1 MVRRWVLPGS
11 GTVFFH
17 VRTRVRCNMLTS
29 NQHVK
34 YSSRK
39 TSCAY
44 GCTGWVVKGSEGGEH
59 LQTSTIFKIG
69 RRVGHLCGV
78 YRSSWR
84 QKFMKRRIEFWRCVM
99 FMLNLLHLPRTKL
112 CSSLFSDF
120 IYCVKRLQGEYS
132 TVYYRGKG
140 SWVRSSFKFILWYC
154 DFCIVFLIVVLK
166 VLFELYSGFSLNFS
180 RHSSRGRLEPGR
192 G

>member
-78 YRSSWR
+78 YRSS
-84 QKFMKRRIEFWRCVM
+84 
-99 FMLNLLHLPRTKL
+99 
-112 CSSLFSDF
+112 
-120 IYCVKRLQGEYS
+120 
-132 TVYYRGKG
+132 
-140 SWVRSSFKFILWYC
+140 
-154 DFCIVFLIVVLK
+154 
-166 VLFELYSGFSLNFS
+166 
-180 RHSSRGRLEPGR
+180 
-192 G
+192 